1 VVVAA
6 AGLLFIGQLSA
17 DLFSTRIA
25 LWVSIVGLTI
35 YFRGWKTVR
44 VLAFPLSF
52 LLLAIPVPIVL
63 YNEIVF
69 PLQLLASRFASFALD
84 QTGVVQVLREGNLL
98 ILPNMTLQV
107 VEACSGIRSLM
118 SLLALAVGYS
128 YLAEGSFAV
137 RALLVAATVPL
148 AIVSNGCRVI
158 SAAILSYYW
167 GPKMAEGFL
176 HSFSGWVI
184 FMVAT
189 VLLISWHGVLL
200 TASKLAMRVRGL
212 Q

>member
-1 VVVAA
+1 V
-6 AGLLFIGQLSA
+6 
-17 DLFSTRIA
+17 T
-25 LWVSIVGLTI
+25 IVGLTA

-52 LLLAIPVPIVL
+52 LLLAIPVPTVL

-128 YLAEGSFAV
+128 YLAEGSFAA